1 MSILTQESRI
11 IMAMEAIQTS
21 RKRMSRRAAAKL
33 YDVPETTLRDRITS
47 RPARQDVR
55 PNRYKLT
62 NLEEE
67 VLIQYIL
74 DLDSRGF
81 APWLDG
87 VEDIANLL
95 LKSRRRDPVGKLWAY

>member
-33 YDVPETTLRDRITS
+33 YDVPETTLRDRITG

-55 PNRYKLT
+55 PNRHKLT

-81 APWLDG
+81 APRLDG

-95 LKSRRRDPVGKLWAY
+95 LKSYGRDPIGKL

>member
-21 RKRMSRRAAAKL
+21 RKRISRRATAKL
-33 YDVPETTLRDRITS
+33 YDVPETTLRDQITG

-55 PNRYKLT
+55 PNRHKLT

-74 DLDSRGF
+74 DLDLRGF
-81 APWLDG
+81 APQLDG

-95 LKSRRRDPVGKLWAY
+95 LKSRGRDPVGKL